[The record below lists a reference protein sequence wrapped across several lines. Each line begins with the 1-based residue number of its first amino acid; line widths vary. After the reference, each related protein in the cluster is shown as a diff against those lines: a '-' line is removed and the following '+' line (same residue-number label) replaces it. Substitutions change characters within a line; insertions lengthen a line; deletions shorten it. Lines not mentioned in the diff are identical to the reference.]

1 MTTSTAKAKRI
12 MPPEGLY
19 HRHPI
24 SVDIY
29 HRMGEAGIIEPE
41 LRVELI
47 KGELIDMAPI
57 GSRHA
62 GKVKRLL
69 DVLTAQLHG
78 RAIIAAQDPIV
89 LGEYSEPQPDI
100 AVLRFREDYY
110 EQAHPSPTDIYL
122 VIEVAD
128 TTVRYDREVKIPL
141 YAEHGIPEAWLLD
154 LEQKR
159 LEIYH
164 DPKEGEYQ
172 HVDFYRSGQVALQT
186 FPSVAVDLREV
197 LS

>member
-1 MTTSTAKAKRI
+1 
-12 MPPEGLY
+12 
-19 HRHPI
+19 
-24 SVDIY
+24 
-29 HRMGEAGIIEPE
+29 
-41 LRVELI
+41 
-47 KGELIDMAPI
+47 
-57 GSRHA
+57 
-62 GKVKRLL
+62 
-69 DVLTAQLHG
+69 
-78 RAIIAAQDPIV
+78 

-164 DPKEGEYQ
+164 DPKAGEYQ